1 MPRDRRPRLTDR
13 IFIRALQSLRLQG
26 LETGRFE
33 PLSDR
38 ETFYLR
44 LCQAGRRPDPEDF
57 ILSPALFHLERMQI
71 STSEE
76 EEEEAVDALPFTPS
90 PEPAISPG

>member
-1 MPRDRRPRLTDR
+1 MPRERRPRLTHR
-13 IFIRALQSLRLQG
+13 ALISALQSLRLQG

-44 LCQAGRRPDPEDF
+44 LHQAGRRPDPEDF
-57 ILSPALFHLERMQI
+57 ILSPPLFHLERMQI
-71 STSEE
+71 RAG
-76 EEEEAVDALPFTPS
+76 EEAEPVDALPFTPS
-90 PEPAISPG
+90 PEPAISRA